1 VEDLIEYIR
10 LMGDKLKDNPHF
22 DAIMVEI
29 TNVASDN
36 WVQNGIPNLSKE
48 QLNKV
53 FLKVTSTLN

>member
-1 VEDLIEYIR
+1 
-10 LMGDKLKDNPHF
+10 MGDKLKDNPHF